1 MKAFIYGKFTLGDKI
16 IIEHLKSV
24 LDNCDYLGEKV
35 DLSKI
40 VPEDNNLIIISN
52 TNLFKIDQDKVLGYI
67 KKDVTKPLLVLRK
80 YNTFGTVFFKKN
92 FEVEKISSN
101 KAFNFA
107 GMLYL
112 PKKYLEALPENK
124 KTISEVFKTVPYTDW
139 RFYIINNK
147 KR

>member
-16 IIEHLKSV
+16 IIEHLKNV
-24 LDNCDYLGEKV
+24 LDNCDYIGEKV

-52 TNLFKIDQDKVLGYI
+52 TSLFKIDQDKVLGYI
-67 KKDVTKPLLVLRK
+67 EKDVSKPLLVLRK

-101 KAFNFA
+101 KA
-107 GMLYL
+107 LL
-112 PKKYLEALPENK
+112 HNK
-124 KTISEVFKTVPYTDW
+124 NLKNLHKTQSQYT
-139 RFYIINNK
+139 FVEFI
-147 KR
+147 